1 MSKDTTS
8 ESLTQNDYL
17 VGWICALP
25 LEAAAATALLDEEH
39 PPLDQDPGD
48 MNAYTLGRI
57 GRHNIV
63 IGCLPLGTIGES
75 PATAVAKD
83 MLRSFPNIKIGFMV
97 GIGGGAPGPA
107 SEKPEDDI
115 RLGDIV
121 VSKPGPG
128 HGGVIQY
135 DYGKT
140 LSEGEFIDI
149 GYLNRPPN
157 VILTALTKLI
167 SRNELEGSSVPRQV
181 TDMGKKYPRKCQEWK
196 YQGVENDQLFVESF
210 RHPDIDRSCKDIHCA
225 ESEDRLVS
233 RKPRCSTAPV
243 VHCGLIA
250 SGNQVMRDAVARE
263 KLRKKHDSHKD
274 KRWQPYA
281 AAVSAAFTKELLQLI
296 PVVQLERAHRVSFM
310 IGKMEK
316 ELTKLNDHIKPL
328 LQTQEREER
337 RRVLNWLAPSYY
349 ESQQA
354 DAQRNLDHDSFKT
367 FFENGKFKAWSEGS
381 KDVET
386 LFCPGLPGSGKTT
399 LASIVIN
406 KLRKAQEK
414 QNSVV
419 AFLYFNY
426 NLQAEQTLIHVLRT
440 ILRQLIDTLP
450 SIPSEVTELYC
461 ANQFPSLRETF
472 MILSGVLQNYDKMYV
487 VFDALDE
494 CLPEYLAGFV
504 EAVKNLQRMGARL
517 MLTSRYTNIIE
528 REFRDM
534 KKCSFLDIRAVNE
547 DMETYIT
554 RNFDFSAF
562 YKIPDELPQI
572 ARFKQVVIASA
583 RGMFILV
590 RLFVNILKNK
600 CTKGEIQEELE
611 NIEHGRTRDPIHEAY
626 KKTSFMIERS
636 DHSEWAYRIISWV
649 FYARRPLSVNEL
661 TEVLAAQTQRDNN
674 CLDMNYAPPD
684 IHIIISYCSGLI
696 VASSNTEKIEFV
708 HLTAYQYFEENH
720 HDHPWIAKSL
730 KEISLACLRYLSFGQ
745 FSAREKH
752 TSFLDYA
759 VHFWAEHTG
768 PVQADWEVRQTAK
781 RFLKNPTLTS
791 SADQMFPANEHT
803 YISLSLLMDGSQESG
818 ATGLH
823 LVARFGLV
831 TQLRDLL
838 EEIPVSEINSRDPYG
853 QTPLVLAVRHGHW
866 DIINIILDNSNVDP
880 NLTDD
885 DGRSPLSIASQLGYA
900 SVVEKLLSTGE
911 TDLNLPASDGWSPL
925 MYASRG
931 NHTEVIKLLLADKK
945 THTNFT
951 SPDGQTALKL
961 AVEMGFTD
969 VVRLLLESGRVEIN
983 PSDLT
988 SRDPFMIALENGNT
1002 DVIRLLLENGYSNAI
1017 ETMMLPSPAG
1027 PLPTLGLGH
1036 RPSGLL
1042 TYNESPET
1050 RRIFWMAVEKGLVDV
1065 VLLLLRTG
1073 KANPNLTDS
1082 SNKSALMLA
1091 VENKHKEV
1099 VEALL
1104 CVGSACTDAKAKN
1117 GDTALFLAV
1126 VRRDMDITRIL
1137 LEIGMAN
1144 PDLGCDSPFKYPLPY
1159 AVENNYQDIVQI
1171 LLNTGKADPN
1181 LGLQAA
1187 ISNKQIA
1194 MVHSFLDIAGV
1205 DPNTQDRVN
1214 GQTALMTAIREQDL
1228 QLVQALLENKMVDV
1242 NAQNW
1247 EGETAL
1253 MRAVTMYDLE
1263 VVKLL
1268 VEEYGADLSIRS
1280 RYGATALDWAE
1291 KYRWTV
1297 DEVMRLLSPKKAR
1310 NV

>member
-1 MSKDTTS
+1 MSTDTTS

-25 LEAAAATALLDEEH
+25 LEAAVATALLDEEH

-48 MNAYTLGRI
+48 NAYTLGRI

-107 SEKPEDDI
+107 SENPEDDI
-115 RLGDIV
+115 KLGDIV

-140 LSEGEFIDI
+140 LSEGEFVDI
-149 GYLNRPPN
+149 GYLNRPLN
-157 VILTALTKLI
+157 VLLTALTKLI
-167 SRNELEGSSVPRQV
+167 SRNELEGSSLPRQ
-181 TDMGKKYPRKCQEWK
+181 
-196 YQGVENDQLFVESF
+196 
-210 RHPDIDRSCKDIHCA
+210 DIHCA

-233 RKPRCSTAPV
+233 RKPRRSTDPV

-250 SGNQVMRDAVARE
+250 SGNQVMRDAVTRE
-263 KLRKKHDSHKD
+263 KLRKKHGVLCFEMEAAGLSNNFPCLVVRGICDYSDSHKN

-281 AAVSAAFTKELLQLI
+281 AAVSAAFTKELLQFI

-310 IGKMEK
+310 TKKMEK
-316 ELTKLNDHIKPL
+316 EFTKLNDNIKPL

-337 RRVLNWLAPSYY
+337 RRVLNWLAPGYY

-354 DAQRNLDHDSFKT
+354 DAQRNLDHDAGRSFI
-367 FFENGKFKAWSEGS
+367 ENEKFKAWSEGS

-386 LFCPGLPGSGKTT
+386 LFCPGLPGAGKTT

-414 QNSVV
+414 QNSAVT
-419 AFLYFNY
+419 FLYFSY
-426 NLQAEQTLIHVLRT
+426 NLQAEQTPIHMLRT
-440 ILRQLIDTLP
+440 LLWQLIDTLP
-450 SIPSEVTELYC
+450 SIPSEVTEFYC
-461 ANQFPSLRETF
+461 ANQFPSQHKTF
-472 MILSGVLQNYDKMYV
+472 KILSGVIQDYDNLYIV
-487 VFDALDE
+487 VDALDE
-494 CLPEYLAGFV
+494 SLPEYLAGFL
-504 EAVKNLQRMGARL
+504 EAVKNLQYIGARF

-534 KKCSFLDIRAVNE
+534 KKCSFLDIRAVNK

-572 ARFKQVVIASA
+572 DRFKQVVIGSA

-600 CTKGEIQEELE
+600 
-611 NIEHGRTRDPIHEAY
+611 DPIHEAY
-626 KKTSFMIERS
+626 KRTSFMIEKS
-636 DHSEWAYRIISWV
+636 DHSEWAYRVISWV
-649 FYARRPLSVNEL
+649 FYARRPLSVDEL
-661 TEVLAAQTQRDNN
+661 TEALAAQTQRGNN

-684 IHIIISYCSGLI
+684 IQIVISYCSGLI
-696 VASSNTEKIEFV
+696 VANSSTEKIEFV

-720 HDHPWIAKSL
+720 HEHPWIAKSL
-730 KEISLACLRYLSFGQ
+730 KEISLTCLRYLSFGQ
-745 FSAREKH
+745 FSSKEEH

-759 VHFWAEHTG
+759 VHTG
-768 PVQADWEVRQTAK
+768 PVQADW
-781 RFLKNPTLTS
+781 
-791 SADQMFPANEHT
+791 
-803 YISLSLLMDGSQESG
+803 
-818 ATGLH
+818 
-823 LVARFGLV
+823 
-831 TQLRDLL
+831 
-838 EEIPVSEINSRDPYG
+838 EINSRDPYG

-866 DIINIILDNSNVDP
+866 DIINIILDDSNVDP
-880 NLTDD
+880 NLSDD
-885 DGRSPLSIASQLGYA
+885 DGRSPLSIASQLGYS

-911 TDLNLPASDGWSPL
+911 TDLNLPAFDGWSPL

-931 NHTEVIKLLLADKK
+931 NHTEIIKLLLADKK
-945 THTNFT
+945 IHANFT

-969 VVRLLLESGRVEIN
+969 VVRLLLESGRVETN
-983 PSDLT
+983 PSDST
-988 SRDPFMIALENGNT
+988 SRDAFMTALENG
-1002 DVIRLLLENGYSNAI
+1002 DKDIIYLLLEYGYTNAI
-1017 ETMMLPSPAG
+1017 ETSTLPSSAG
-1027 PLPTLGLGH
+1027 LVPTVGLIC
-1036 RPSGLL
+1036 RSSSLF
-1042 TYNESPET
+1042 TYDGSPET
-1050 RRIFWMAVEKGLVDV
+1050 RRIFWMAVEKGFVDV

-1073 KANPNLTDS
+1073 KADPNLTDS
-1082 SNKSALMLA
+1082 AKKSALMLA

-1104 CVGSACTDAKAKN
+1104 YVAPH
-1117 GDTALFLAV
+1117 
-1126 VRRDMDITRIL
+1126 RDVDITRIL

-1144 PDLGCDSPFKYPLPY
+1144 PDLGCDGPFKHPLSN
-1159 AVENNYQDIVQI
+1159 AVENNYKDIVQI
-1171 LLNTGKADPN
+1171 LLSTEKADPIP
-1181 LGLQAA
+1181 GLQAA
-1187 ISNKQIA
+1187 ISMKQIA
-1194 MVHSFLDIAGV
+1194 TIRSFLGIAGV
-1205 DPNTQDRVN
+1205 DPNTQDRVS
-1214 GQTALMTAIREQDL
+1214 GQTALMAAIQAQDL
-1228 QLVQALLENKMVDV
+1228 QFVQALLENKMVDI

-1247 EGETAL
+1247 AGGTAL
-1253 MRAVTMYDLE
+1253 MLVVWFKDLDAVE
-1263 VVKLL
+1263 LL
-1268 VEEYGADLSIRS
+1268 VGHGADPNPSLRSWDGVTLRDLSDQH
-1280 RYGATALDWAE
+1280 GV
-1291 KYRWTV
+1291 K
-1297 DEVMRLLSPKKAR
+1297 RLLSPKKVR
-1310 NV
+1310 TF